1 MNSYPVKYL
10 VSFSLKLYNIKI
22 GSEIQS
28 LFNDNRNSENGE
40 KLVKTNSLIMAVSV
54 VKSNI
59 MNLTRSLEK
68 ILEESTLSGE
78 LKLNNRS
85 IKEFPKNIA
94 KYNLNDLV
102 YAGN

>member
-1 MNSYPVKYL
+1 
-10 VSFSLKLYNIKI
+10 
-22 GSEIQS
+22 
-28 LFNDNRNSENGE
+28 
-40 KLVKTNSLIMAVSV
+40 MAVSV